1 MFIPTL
7 RSDILFILLFVS
19 LAFVENYFQYNNVLG
34 EQHLEAAGHS
44 FLLLL
49 LLSLLA
55 EMRNMTEVNNNIESP
70 GQTHVIALLQ
80 FSSFSVSVFFPQLV
94 FCRGGRRVAT
104 EIK

>member
-19 LAFVENYFQYNNVLG
+19 LVFVENYFQYNNVLG

-80 FSSFSVSVFFPQLV
+80 FSSFSVSVFFPQLL
-94 FCRGGRRVAT
+94 FCRGGRRVST

>member
-44 FLLLL
+44 SLLLL

-55 EMRNMTEVNNNIESP
+55 EMRNMTEVNNNIEST
-70 GQTHVIALLQ
+70 GQTHVIA
-80 FSSFSVSVFFPQLV
+80 
-94 FCRGGRRVAT
+94 
-104 EIK
+104 